1 LSAVCAGCD
10 LKDYVPSQY
19 VVALVDSVLLVE
31 AGFPFVADDFALDF
45 WRDMGST
52 RMVLKRKTNPF

>member
-1 LSAVCAGCD
+1 

-31 AGFPFVADDFALDF
+31 AGFPFVADDFTLDF
-45 WRDMGST
+45 WLDIGST
-52 RMVLKRKTNPF
+52 RMILKRKTNPF